1 MRLTRW
7 WSSSTCEG
15 LSSGLTKGPLNA
27 VRPFPDEDSALF
39 PSPSIIRK
47 TASKAS
53 MRKSAPLRRGERDCD
68 IGLPLGCCYTGD
80 LRDAQEDRSASPW
93 EGQDYQPARLYW
105 PTRCQ
110 VSNHHWD
117 SNGHRLGKEHCLAHS
132 QKHTLASL
140 NRNHLH

>member
-7 WSSSTCEG
+7 GSSSTCEG

-80 LRDAQEDRSASPW
+80 LRVDLEGSGHFFSGPNVKAVSVVLSPVN
-93 EGQDYQPARLYW
+93 
-105 PTRCQ
+105 C
-110 VSNHHWD
+110 
-117 SNGHRLGKEHCLAHS
+117 KEFKTLLAH
-132 QKHTLASL
+132 AA
-140 NRNHLH
+140 

>member
-15 LSSGLTKGPLNA
+15 LSSGLTQGPLNA

-39 PSPSIIRK
+39 PSSPIRRK
-47 TASKAS
+47 TASRAS

-80 LRDAQEDRSASPW
+80 LRVALEESGHFFSGPNVKALSVVMSPLNW
-93 EGQDYQPARLYW
+93 KDFKPLIA
-105 PTRCQ
+105 
-110 VSNHHWD
+110 
-117 SNGHRLGKEHCLAHS
+117 
-132 QKHTLASL
+132 LASIVSSMVGVTPL
-140 NRNHLH
+140 CF